1 MADKKIKFELNLL
14 IREGRDKDETELGM
28 QVEGSGND
36 LSFAVFSN
44 CLSHFKRM
52 KETGEDPEGEVVVD
66 IFQTIAEG
74 YIGGLIAF
82 KESNDYKSDAMEEI
96 DKLIEKFVSLHTDT
110 YKK

>member
-1 MADKKIKFELNLL
+1 MADKKTKFELNLL
-14 IREGRDKDETELGM
+14 IREGDNSDETELGM
-28 QVEGSGND
+28 QVEGSGNS

-44 CLSHFKRM
+44 CLTHFKKM
-52 KETGEDPEGEVVVD
+52 KKDGEDPEGGVVVD

-82 KESNDYKSDAMEEI
+82 KESNEYKSEAMEEI